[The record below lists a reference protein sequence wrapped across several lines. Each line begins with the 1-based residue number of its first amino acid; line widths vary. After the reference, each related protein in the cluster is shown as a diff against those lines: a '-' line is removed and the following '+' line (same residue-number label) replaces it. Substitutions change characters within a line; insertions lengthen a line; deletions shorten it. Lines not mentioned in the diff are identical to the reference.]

1 MEYTGIRS
9 ENIAGQGWRAENEK
23 KLKKKLLRPKY
34 FYSKSILVDRLQF
47 VALCRYL
54 ITVLLEAGFWGYL
67 LHHFVSVKM
76 FGELIYYYKLCRILH
91 MKTPV

>member
-23 KLKKKLLRPKY
+23 KLKKLLHPKY

-47 VALCRYL
+47 VALYRYL
-54 ITVLLEAGFWGYL
+54 ITILLKAGF
-67 LHHFVSVKM
+67 
-76 FGELIYYYKLCRILH
+76 
-91 MKTPV
+91 